1 MTAMVQEMET
11 MSQGLNKVML
21 IGHLGRSPEMRYT
34 PSGKPVTSFSIV
46 TTYPTTSS
54 NGMCHDE
61 TDWFNVI
68 VWGALA
74 EICKENLST
83 GQRVFIEGR
92 MKTRQWTDAD
102 NVLHSCAEVVAQR
115 LIPLQHSQ
123 PDGPKNVDQVRDEE
137 TVHDFKSSQE

>member
-1 MTAMVQEMET
+1 MAVGQEIET
-11 MSQGLNKVML
+11 MSEGLNKVML

-54 NGMCHDE
+54 NGTHHDE

-74 EICKENLST
+74 ETCKESLYT

-92 MKTRQWTDAD
+92 MKTRQWTDAE

-115 LIPLQHSQ
+115 LIPLQHRKIDEPTESVGRV
-123 PDGPKNVDQVRDEE
+123 PIDQDS
-137 TVHDFKSSQE
+137 HDFESNQE

>member
-1 MTAMVQEMET
+1 MAAMVQEMET

-34 PSGKPVTSFSIV
+34 PNGKPVTSFSIV
-46 TTYPTTSS
+46 TTYPTASS
-54 NGMCHDE
+54 NGTCYDE

-68 VWGALA
+68 VWGTLA
-74 EICKENLST
+74 EMCKESLCA

-92 MKTRQWTDAD
+92 VKTRQWTDVD

-115 LIPLQHSQ
+115 LIPLEHRQSAEAQ
-123 PDGPKNVDQVRDEE
+123 PLDQVRDEE
-137 TVHDFKSSQE
+137 IGHNSEFSQD